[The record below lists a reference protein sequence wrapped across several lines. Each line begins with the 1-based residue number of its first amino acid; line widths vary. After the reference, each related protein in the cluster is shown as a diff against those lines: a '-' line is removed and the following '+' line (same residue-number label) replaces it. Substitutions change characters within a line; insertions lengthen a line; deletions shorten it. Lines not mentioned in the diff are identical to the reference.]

1 MSDFKNIQELEKR
14 LWSAADEL
22 RANTGLTSQEYSRPV
37 LGLIFLRYAEYR
49 YELAKARLLNK
60 GADTRKGR
68 SRGNHLKTAI
78 QAEGTMYVPEGALFS
93 NLLKLP
99 EDSDLGKAV
108 NDAMK
113 ALEKENEAI
122 KDALPKTY
130 TVFDN
135 PILASLLKNFANIR
149 FDIGSDVFGRIYE
162 YFLTE
167 FARSEGQGGGEF
179 FTPSTL
185 VRLIAEIIEPYHG
198 TVYDPACG
206 SGGMFVQSAA
216 FVEEHNKVPGDE
228 LSCFGQE
235 KTADTVRLAKMN
247 LAVHGLQGEIR
258 EGNSYYDDIHH
269 CVDSSGS
276 GRFDFVMANPP
287 FNVNNIQKERLVD
300 DKARFPYGM
309 PRTDNGNYIWIQQF
323 YSALN
328 DTGRAGFVMANSA
341 SDARASEMEI
351 RKQIIE
357 DGGIDVMI
365 AISSNFFYTVTLPCS
380 LWFMDKGKRAL
391 PLSPPSPPPL
401 PDGEEPKEHYRGGY
415 NFSGMVELARNL
427 RKNQTAAEQAL
438 WEILR
443 NRQFLNLKFRRQ
455 HQIGNYITD
464 FYCHEHQLVIEL
476 DGPVHESEKRQKHD
490 KKRDHYLQS
499 QGCTIIRFKNDSI
512 FNDTKNVLSQIA
524 STVNPSPTGKSQ
536 NEDKKVRYR
545 DTVLFIDARNIFTQV
560 TRAVR
565 DFSSEQLNFIANI
578 ARLYRGEDID
588 NTYLQNHPEP
598 EGSSPAG
605 RGGGEGFAE
614 YDLNNQFPDQ
624 VYRDIPGLCKI
635 ATISE
640 IEQHG
645 WSLNPGRY
653 VGVTHVEED
662 SDEDFA
668 AKLTALQE
676 ELEVLNNEA
685 HELEEVIGENVV
697 KILGAC

>member
-49 YELAKARLLNK
+49 YEMAKARLK
-60 GADTRKGR
+60 EKDADRDGSRRRR
-68 SRGNHLKTAI
+68 SRDNSLKHRI
-78 QAEGTMYVPEGALFS
+78 QAEGAMYVPDKALFS
-93 NLLKLP
+93 NLLKLS
-99 EDSDLGKAV
+99 EDSDLGQAV
-108 NDAMK
+108 NAAMK

-122 KDALPKTY
+122 KDALPTTY
-130 TVFDN
+130 TRFDDT
-135 PILASLLKNFANIR
+135 ILASLLKNFAGIR

-185 VRLIAEIIEPYHG
+185 VRLMVEIIEPYHG
-198 TVYDPACG
+198 KVYDPACG

-216 FVEEHNKVPGDE
+216 FVEEHNKTPGDE
-228 LSCFGQE
+228 LSCYGQE

-258 EGNSYYDDIHH
+258 EGNSYYDDIHN
-269 CVDSSGS
+269 ST

-287 FNVNNIQKERLVD
+287 FNVDKIQKERLKD
-300 DKARFPYGM
+300 DKARFPFGM

-328 DTGRAGFVMANSA
+328 DTGRAAFVMANSA

-351 RKQIIE
+351 RKEIIKS
-357 DGGIDVMI
+357 GAVDVMI

-380 LWFMDKGKRAL
+380 LWFFDKGK
-391 PLSPPSPPPL
+391 P
-401 PDGEEPKEHYRGGY
+401 EE
-415 NFSGMVELARNL
+415 
-427 RKNQTAAEQAL
+427 RK
-438 WEILR
+438 
-443 NRQFLNLKFRRQ
+443 
-455 HQIGNYITD
+455 
-464 FYCHEHQLVIEL
+464 
-476 DGPVHESEKRQKHD
+476 D
-490 KKRDHYLQS
+490 K
-499 QGCTIIRFKNDSI
+499 
-512 FNDTKNVLSQIA
+512 
-524 STVNPSPTGKSQ
+524 
-536 NEDKKVRYR
+536 
-545 DTVLFIDARNIFTQV
+545 VLFIDARNIFTQV

-578 ARLYRGEDID
+578 VSLYRGEDID
-588 NTYLQNHPEP
+588 NTYLENHPEQDVIP
-598 EGSSPAG
+598 SAAEGSP
-605 RGGGEGFAE
+605 ED
-614 YDLNNQFPDQ
+614 YDISNRFPDGYQ
-624 VYRDIPGLCKI
+624 DIPGLCKV
-635 ATISE
+635 ATIEE
-640 IEQHG
+640 IKQQG

-668 AKLTALQE
+668 AKLSALQE

-685 HELEEVIGENVV
+685 HELEHTIGENVV
-697 KILGAC
+697 KILELS